1 MEIELVEIRDF
12 LALRPPFDCL
22 PEERLNLLPKS
33 LEIRYLRRDS
43 AFPPNP
49 SDTANNYL
57 YIIRSGAVDLLDDD
71 NRLIE
76 KLDEGDIYT
85 TSCQLVDL
93 GQATRG
99 VAIEDTLIYLLPC
112 QVLQELRA
120 AEPEFNLHF
129 SESMRERLKQAVNKI
144 QETMNPNDLTLLTQ
158 EVSNILNKAPVLVSA
173 NSSIKEA
180 AQVMTERNVSSIML
194 TRDNELVGMITDS
207 DLRRRCIASDVSSTG
222 PASSIMSSDL
232 QTVEKDTLLQQ
243 ALMTMTRL
251 HVHHLPV
258 MDGDKVIGML
268 TASDLARQQT
278 TNSAF
283 IATDIRKSADLEDL
297 VNASKRVPELQLQ
310 LANSGVTALHIGES
324 ISSITDSITIRL
336 LEMAEQEL
344 GPPPV
349 PYTWL
354 CGGSQA
360 RREQSSHSDQD
371 NALLIS
377 DEMRG
382 EHKAYFTT
390 LADRVCDGLNACGFI
405 YCPGEAMAS
414 NPSWRQ
420 PLKYW
425 RHYFEDWIESP
436 EPKSLM
442 LSSIFF
448 DLRPVHGEKSLFK
461 ELQRYFLDK
470 TRNNGIF
477 TAYMAANALQFRPPL
492 GFFRTFVLIH
502 GGEHNDTFD
511 IKHLGIVP
519 ITDIA
524 RVLALSKGLPQTN
537 TTERLRA
544 AATTNALSTE
554 MGANLEDAL
563 EFIASLR
570 IRHQAEQIR
579 LGIKADNYLPPQ
591 DLSELERRHL
601 KDAFRVIQDMQNT
614 LENRYQSGRFR

>member
-1 MEIELVEIRDF
+1 MEIELIEIRDF
-12 LALRPPFDCL
+12 LAQHPPFDSL
-22 PEERLNLLPKS
+22 PDERLNLLPRS

-43 AFPPNP
+43 VFPPQGATH
-49 SDTANNYL
+49 SYL
-57 YIIRSGAVDLLDDD
+57 YIVRSGIIDLLDESDH
-71 NRLIE
+71 LVE

-85 TSCQLVDL
+85 IQCQLVDI
-93 GQATRG
+93 GRATRG
-99 VAIEDTLIYLLPC
+99 IAVEDTLLYLLPC
-112 QVLQELRA
+112 QVLQDLRN
-120 AEPEFNLHF
+120 AEPDFNLHF
-129 SESMRERLKQAVNKI
+129 SESMRERLKQAVSTI
-144 QETMNPNDLTLLTQ
+144 QETMNPHDLSLLSQ
-158 EVSNILNKAPVLVSA
+158 DVSSLLRKVPVLVSA
-173 NSSIKEA
+173 DTSIKEI
-180 AQVMTERNVSSIML
+180 AQVMTENNVSSIML
-194 TRDNELVGMITDS
+194 TKQRELVGMITDS
-207 DLRRRCIASDVSSTG
+207 DLRRRCVAAEVSTDE
-222 PASSIMSSDL
+222 PASRIMSSDL
-232 QTVEKDTLLQQ
+232 QTIQKDSLLQE
-243 ALMTMTRL
+243 ALLNMTRL

-258 MDGDKVIGML
+258 MDGGRVVGML

-278 TNSAF
+278 TNTAF
-283 IATDIRKSADLEDL
+283 IATDIRKSNSLDDIIK
-297 VNASKRVPELQLQ
+297 ASSRLPELQLQ
-310 LANSGVTALHIGES
+310 LSNSDVTALHIGES

-336 LEMAEQEL
+336 LEMAEAEL
-344 GPPPV
+344 GPPPI
-349 PYTWL
+349 PDTWL

-377 DEMRG
+377 DDMRG
-382 EHKAYFTT
+382 EHKAYFST

-425 RHYFEDWIESP
+425 KNYFHDWIENP

-448 DLRPVHGEKSLFK
+448 DLRPVYGEMNLFK
-461 ELQRYFLDK
+461 ELQKDILSR
-470 TRNNGIF
+470 TENSGIF

-502 GGEHNDTFD
+502 GGEHDDTFD
-511 IKHLGIVP
+511 IKHRGIVP

-524 RVLALSKGLPQTN
+524 RVLALSEGLPQTN

-544 AATTNALSTE
+544 VSATNALSVE
-554 MGANLEDAL
+554 MGENLQDAL

-570 IRHQAEQIR
+570 IRHQAGQIR
-579 LGIKADNYLPPQ
+579 LGIKPDNYLPPM

-601 KDAFRVIQDMQNT
+601 KDAFSVIQDMQNT

>member
-12 LALRPPFDCL
+12 LTQHPPFDSL
-22 PEERLNLLPKS
+22 PDERLNLLPRS

-43 AFPPNP
+43 SFPP
-49 SDTANNYL
+49 SDATNKYL
-57 YIIRSGAVDLLDDD
+57 YIIRSGVVDLLDDD
-71 NRLIE
+71 DHLIE

-85 TSCQLVDL
+85 IPCQLVDL
-93 GQATRG
+93 GRATRG
-99 VAIEDTLIYLLPC
+99 IAVEDTLIYLLPC
-112 QVLQELRA
+112 QVLQELRN

-129 SESMRERLKQAVNKI
+129 SESMRERLKQAVSTI
-144 QETMNPNDLTLLTQ
+144 QETMNPNDLSLLSQ
-158 EVSNILNKAPVLVSA
+158 EVSNLLNKAPVLVA
-173 NSSIKEA
+173 ADTSIKDT
-180 AQVMTERNVSSIML
+180 AQVMTDRNVSSIML
-194 TRDNELVGMITDS
+194 MQQNQLVGMITDS
-207 DLRRRCIASDVSSTG
+207 DLRRRCVASNVSPDE
-222 PASSIMSSDL
+222 PASRIMSRSL
-232 QTVEKDTLLQQ
+232 ETIQKGALLQQ

-251 HVHHLPV
+251 HVDHLPV
-258 MDGDKVIGML
+258 MDGNQVVGML
-268 TASDLARQQT
+268 TASDFARQQT
-278 TNSAF
+278 TNTAF
-283 IATDIRKSADLEDL
+283 IATEIRKSNGLEDL
-297 VNASKRVPELQLQ
+297 VNASNRLPELQLQ
-310 LANSGVTALHIGES
+310 LANSGITALHIGEF

-336 LEMAEQEL
+336 LELAETEL
-344 GPPPV
+344 GPPPT

-360 RREQSSHSDQD
+360 RHEQSSHSDQD

-382 EHKAYFTT
+382 EHKPYFAT
-390 LADRVCDGLNACGFI
+390 LADRVCDGLNACGFV
-405 YCPGEAMAS
+405 YCPGAAMAS

-425 RHYFEDWIESP
+425 RHYFKDWIENP

-448 DLRPVHGEKSLFK
+448 DLRPVHGDRSLFK
-461 ELQRYFLDK
+461 ELQQDILAK

-477 TAYMAANALQFRPPL
+477 TAFMAANALQFRPPL

-502 GGEHNDTFD
+502 GGDHDDTFD
-511 IKHLGIVP
+511 IKHRGIVP

-524 RVLALSKGLPQTN
+524 RVLALSQGLPQTN

-544 AATTNALSTE
+544 ASATNALSSE

-579 LGIKADNYLPPQ
+579 LGLKPDNYLPPQ

-601 KDAFRVIQDMQNT
+601 KDAFSVIQDMQNT

>member
-1 MEIELVEIRDF
+1 MNRIQGVGYILG
-12 LALRPPFDCL
+12 
-22 PEERLNLLPKS
+22 
-33 LEIRYLRRDS
+33 
-43 AFPPNP
+43 
-49 SDTANNYL
+49 NN
-57 YIIRSGAVDLLDDD
+57 
-71 NRLIE
+71 
-76 KLDEGDIYT
+76 
-85 TSCQLVDL
+85 
-93 GQATRG
+93 
-99 VAIEDTLIYLLPC
+99 
-112 QVLQELRA
+112 
-120 AEPEFNLHF
+120 
-129 SESMRERLKQAVNKI
+129 
-144 QETMNPNDLTLLTQ
+144 
-158 EVSNILNKAPVLVSA
+158 
-173 NSSIKEA
+173 
-180 AQVMTERNVSSIML
+180 
-194 TRDNELVGMITDS
+194 
-207 DLRRRCIASDVSSTG
+207 
-222 PASSIMSSDL
+222 
-232 QTVEKDTLLQQ
+232 
-243 ALMTMTRL
+243 
-251 HVHHLPV
+251 
-258 MDGDKVIGML
+258 
-268 TASDLARQQT
+268 
-278 TNSAF
+278 
-283 IATDIRKSADLEDL
+283 LEDL
-297 VNASKRVPELQLQ
+297 VNASKRLPELQLQ
-310 LANSGVTALHIGES
+310 LANSGVTALHIGEA

-371 NALLIS
+371 NALLIG

-382 EHKAYFTT
+382 EHKAYFTA

-420 PLKYW
+420 PLKFW
-425 RHYFEDWIESP
+425 NHYFNDWIESP

-448 DLRPVHGEKSLFK
+448 DLRPVYGEASLFK
-461 ELQRYFLDK
+461 ELQQKFLNK

-477 TAYMAANALQFRPPL
+477 TAYMASNALQFRPPL
-492 GFFRTFVLIH
+492 GFFRNFVLIH
-502 GGEHNDTFD
+502 AGEHHDTFD

-524 RVLALSKGLPQTN
+524 RVLALSKGLAQIN

-544 AATTNALSTE
+544 ATASNALSAE

-570 IRHQAEQIR
+570 IRHQAQQIR
-579 LGIKADNYLPPQ
+579 LGIEPDNYLPPQ

-601 KDAFRVIQDMQNT
+601 KDAFSVIQDMQHV